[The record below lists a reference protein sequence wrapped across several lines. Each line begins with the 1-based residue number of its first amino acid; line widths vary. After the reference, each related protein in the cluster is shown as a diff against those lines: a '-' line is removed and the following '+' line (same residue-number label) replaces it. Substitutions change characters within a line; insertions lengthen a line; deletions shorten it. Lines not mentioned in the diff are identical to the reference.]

1 MQIRLIEPQLKN
13 WLLVA
18 EGLNDPQGWNRF
30 VPCHDHNSERFLFEG
45 SARET
50 TAIKLNLCKELLV
63 AGSCSFEYSW
73 DTAEDDVLEHAM
85 DIAEKLGVELII
97 GVDVPLHPHTRAAA

>member
-1 MQIRLIEPQLKN
+1 MQIRLIEPALKN

-45 SARET
+45 IARET
-50 TAIKLNLCKELLV
+50 TTIKLNLCKDLLV
-63 AGSCSFEYSW
+63 AGSCTFEYAW
-73 DTAEDDVLEHAM
+73 DTCEDEVLEHAIS
-85 DIAEKLGVELII
+85 IAEKLGVELFI
-97 GVDVPLHPHTRAAA
+97 GVDFPLHPVARTAA